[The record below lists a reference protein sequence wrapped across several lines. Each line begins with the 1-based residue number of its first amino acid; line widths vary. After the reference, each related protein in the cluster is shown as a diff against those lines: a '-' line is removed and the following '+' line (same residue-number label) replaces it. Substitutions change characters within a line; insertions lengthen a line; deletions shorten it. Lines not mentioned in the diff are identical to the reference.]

1 MKKDMSK
8 LVQGILRNPVE
19 EENQKTEPQNIHV
32 EQSREER
39 IKSQKNTEEETAE
52 PVSKES
58 FAGIPVDEG
67 DALSRQGEWE
77 QFQEECVNYSKSP
90 RKGVSMWIDDDIAD
104 LLNELKNT
112 GSNKVYLRHMVNA
125 MCCVF
130 IQNHKED
137 IKKAIRANKRRNPF
151 L

>member
-19 EENQKTEPQNIHV
+19 EGLSQKEPQSIRTEPKEEQLPKTED
-32 EQSREER
+32 SLEEGNVA
-39 IKSQKNTEEETAE
+39 Q
-52 PVSKES
+52 PSKES
-58 FAGIPVDEG
+58 AAGQIPDEG
-67 DALSRQGEWE
+67 DDLSRQGEWE
-77 QFQEECVNYSKSP
+77 QFQKECVNYSKSP